1 MHTARPSC
9 CSLIHVAVVDISA
22 LSHCSF
28 ASHTSPQGWGLWNK
42 PPASQ
47 GLTSSLTRRTSEI
60 LYQSLGKRPGRRKSQ
75 PFRCQVWRVVGGAG
89 CAGSARASVPRIPLC
104 SQAVGQQLLQSTPS
118 PRAQS
123 QFCCHRP
130 LCAGHN
136 LNHFGCMSLPLPIGR
151 APLHTHTQPSL
162 R

>member
-9 CSLIHVAVVDISA
+9 CSLIHVAVVDSSA
-22 LSHCSF
+22 LSDCSF
-28 ASHTSPQGWGLWNK
+28 ASHTSHIRGLWNK

-47 GLTSSLTRRTSEI
+47 GLTSSLTPRTSEI

-89 CAGSARASVPRIPLC
+89 CAGSARASVLRIPLC
-104 SQAVGQQLLQSTPS
+104 SQAFGWQLLQSTPS

-136 LNHFGCMSLPLPIGR
+136 LNHTLGACHYPC
-151 APLHTHTQPSL
+151 Q
-162 R
+162 